1 MCYILYNFYLNWLE
15 IVKMCTKMSKTKM
28 VSNLR
33 QKERMDFK
41 MLVLLVGGGG
51 VPDRSWKRIV
61 WKLTSFSFNLPR
73 GVEWETTRVRG
84 TSKME
89 YLSFKRGV
97 IFVNTSTFHVKVQY
111 YLEMSHWVQ
120 RNKYVDEEK
129 TYRTKSND

>member
-1 MCYILYNFYLNWLE
+1 MFYILYNFYLIWLE

-41 MLVLLVGGGG
+41 MLVLLVGGS
-51 VPDRSWKRIV
+51 DRNWKRIV

-97 IFVNTSTFHVKVQY
+97 IFVNTSTFHVKVNIN
-111 YLEMSHWVQ
+111 HWVQ
-120 RNKYVDEEK
+120 RNRYVDEEK